1 MIKVI
6 KINPEKINKLFDLAI
21 EMGCKAYK
29 DEKLCN
35 HISFKVG
42 GPCPLLIEPKNEKQ
56 LTDILKLINENNAP
70 YIILGNGTN
79 VLVPDEGLD
88 KIVVKIGDE
97 MTSLSLEGDEV
108 ICCSAG
114 TKLVTLCKFALE
126 HSLSGLEFAYG
137 IPGTCGGAV
146 FMNAGA
152 YGGEV
157 KDVITEITYLTPDLK
172 LKTMP
177 APEAEFSYRHSA
189 FKRSGCI
196 VVSAKFKLNKKPQE
210 EIKAAMNDFLSRRK
224 DKQPLEY
231 PSAGSTFKRPEG
243 HFAGALIEQCGFK
256 GRSLGGAQISDKHAG
271 FLINKNNATA
281 KDIIDLINLTQE
293 TVKKETGITLE
304 PEVIILR

>member
-1 MIKVI
+1 MTVI
-6 KINPEKINKLFDLAI
+6 KINTETINLLFNSAI

-56 LTDILKLINENNAP
+56 LTDILKLIKETETP
-70 YIILGNGTN
+70 YTILGNGTN

-97 MTSLSLEGDEV
+97 MTSLALEGEDV

-114 TKLVTLCKFALE
+114 TKVVTLCKFALE
-126 HSLSGLEFAYG
+126 NSLSGLEFAYG

-157 KDVITEITYLTPDLK
+157 KDVITEITYLTPDLE
-172 LKTMP
+172 LRTM
-177 APEAEFSYRHSA
+177 AASEAEFSYRHSA
-189 FKRSGCI
+189 FKKSGCI
-196 VVSAKFKLNKKPQE
+196 VVSAKFKMRKTLKE

-243 HFAGALIEQCGFK
+243 YFAGALIEQCGFK
-256 GRSLGGAQISDKHAG
+256 GKSLGGAQISDKHAG
-271 FLINKNNATA
+271 FLINKDNATA
-281 KDIIDLINLTQE
+281 KDILDLISLTQE
-293 TVKKETGITLE
+293 TVKKETGVTLE

>member
-1 MIKVI
+1 MTVI
-6 KINPEKINKLFDLAI
+6 KINTETINLLFNSAI
-21 EMGCKAYK
+21 EIGCKAYK

-56 LTDILKLINENNAP
+56 LTDILKLIKETESP

-79 VLVPDEGLD
+79 VLVLDEGLE

-97 MTSLSLEGDEV
+97 MTELSLEGDDV

-114 TKLVTLCKFALE
+114 TKVVTLCKFALE
-126 HSLSGLEFAYG
+126 NSLSGLEFAYG

-157 KDVITEITYLTPDLK
+157 KDALSEITYLTPDLEIKTISVEEAK
-172 LKTMP
+172 L
-177 APEAEFSYRHSA
+177 SYRHSL
-189 FKRSGCI
+189 FKENGGI
-196 VVSAKFKLNKKPQE
+196 VVSAKFKMKKAPQE
-210 EIKAAMNDFLSRRK
+210 EIKAAMNDYLSRRK

-243 HFAGALIEQCGFK
+243 HFAGALIEQCALK
-256 GRSLGGAQISDKHAG
+256 GKSIGGAEISEKHAG

-281 KDIIDLINLTQE
+281 KDILELMEFTKE
-293 TVKKETGITLE
+293 TVKKETGVTLE

>member
-1 MIKVI
+1 MVI
-6 KINPEKINKLFDLAI
+6 NINVESLNKLFDSAI
-21 EMGCKAYK
+21 EIGCKAYK
-29 DEKLCN
+29 NEKLCN

-42 GPCPLLIEPKNEKQ
+42 GPCPLLIEPKDAKQ
-56 LTDILKLINENNAP
+56 LTNILKLINETNTP

-88 KIVVKIGDE
+88 KVVVKIGDE
-97 MTSLSLEGDEV
+97 MTSLTLEGDDV

-114 TKLVTLCKFALE
+114 TKVVTLCKFALE

-157 KDVITEITYLTPDLK
+157 KDVITEITYLTPDLE
-172 LKTMP
+172 LRTMP
-177 APEAEFSYRHSA
+177 SSEAEFSYRHSA
-189 FKRSGCI
+189 FKKSGCI
-196 VVSAKFKLNKKPQE
+196 VVSAKFKMKKAPKE

-243 HFAGALIEQCGFK
+243 YFAGALIEQCGFK
-256 GRSLGGAQISDKHAG
+256 GKTLGGAQISDKHAG
-271 FLINKNNATA
+271 FLINKSNATA
-281 KDIIDLINLTQE
+281 KDILDLINLTQE

>member
-1 MIKVI
+1 
-6 KINPEKINKLFDLAI
+6 
-21 EMGCKAYK
+21 MGCKAYK

-42 GPCPLLIEPKNEKQ
+42 GPCPLLIEPKDEKQ

-97 MTSLSLEGDEV
+97 MTSLSLEGDDV

-114 TKLVTLCKFALE
+114 TKVVTLCKFALE

-256 GRSLGGAQISDKHAG
+256 GKSLGGAQISDKHAG